1 MATTAATEI
10 IATSRIGTEAME
22 PEDTGM
28 GDGMALGSPGRALAP
43 IIDIQYKVY
52 SIASRFH
59 DIGIPSR

>member
-10 IATSRIGTEAME
+10 IATARIGTVAME

-28 GDGMALGSPGRALAP
+28 VDGTARGSPGRALAP